1 RTSLCD
7 LSISVLTPTTL
18 PLTYTLSLHD
28 ALPILFFGAA
38 CRERATQQ
46 FAGPNG
52 IKESLAGERIDPGRR
67 VTDKRPVLSD
77 DISLG
82 KRPLLGRRQ
91 YMAVKLCALRRYVM
105 FLNKILQVS
114 SQLCSRMRGHAPA
127 HAYREMIAARERPDV
142 AFKLRQEFD
151 GDGIS
156 RLRHEVAMR
165 HL

>member
-1 RTSLCD
+1 M
-7 LSISVLTPTTL
+7 P
-18 PLTYTLSLHD
+18 
-28 ALPILFFGAA
+28 
-38 CRERATQQ
+38 RATVQLYGENAAEGANFSSRQQ
-46 FAGPNG
+46 FPRPNG
-52 IKESLAGERIDPGRR
+52 IKGSLAGERIDPGRR

-114 SQLCSRMRGHAPA
+114 SQLRARMRGHAPA
-127 HAYREMIAARERPDV
+127 NAYREMIAARERPDV

-156 RLRHEVAMR
+156 RLRHEVALR
-165 HL
+165 HLQLVPLQCACFGE